1 MYIWVTR
8 LVYYLKQELLFVAST
23 WVHSRF
29 FCGFR
34 VAYLFTFCVVLLC
47 VFTFWVSCCD
57 ARYDFRMESMCGSNL
72 PQVVCGGP
80 VSCLCYLCLFACDGV
95 QCVLCCVFTLFFFVF
110 CALCCQFLLIVH
122 LWLPLDLIP
131 WCLF

>member
-1 MYIWVTR
+1 MSNSTGV
-8 LVYYLKQELLFVAST
+8 LFKAGTAFPSQAHEFT
-23 WVHSRF
+23 PGF

-34 VAYLFTFCVVLLC
+34 VAYLFTFCVVLLF

-57 ARYDFRMESMCGSNL
+57 ARYDFRMESMCGSFL
-72 PQVVCGGP
+72 LQVVCGGP

-95 QCVLCCVFTLFFFVF
+95 QCVLCCVFTLIFFVL

-122 LWLPLDLIP
+122 L
-131 WCLF
+131 